1 MSVVTIGLDLAK
13 SVFQV
18 HGVDNAGQTVL
29 RRRLGRADLL
39 AFFAKQPPCVIGMEA
54 CSSAHHWAR
63 ELSRLGHQVRLIPP
77 QYVKPYVKRN
87 KTDAADAEAICE
99 AVARPNMRFVPI
111 KTIEQQGIL
120 ALHRV
125 RALLVRQRTSA
136 VNALRGSAERVRHR
150 RGQGHPARRGAAGAV
165 RRSEP
170 DVLPS
175 EAREA
180 IGILFD
186 HLDGLQERV
195 DKVETRILAWHKAS
209 EASRRLASA
218 PGVGPLTA
226 TAIVAAVGDG
236 KQFKSARHFAAWL
249 GLTPRIQASGGKE
262 HIGRISKGGDR
273 YLRTMLIHGARAV
286 VGTAFR
292 KDVRPRPWLTE
303 LLRRRPGECRGHC
316 CGSQDS
322 ALALGNVDPVC
333 IVSPTCRRRCSR
345 VARSTPEPRR
355 CLARVAR
362 DDGEPVG
369 PGSTKVNET
378 MRAATELVHLSGRR
392 SAKTIKACGPVAA
405 LQGRIHDC
413 KRRIRHC

>member
-1 MSVVTIGLDLAK
+1 MSVIAIGLDLAK

-18 HGVDNAGQTVL
+18 HGVDASAHAIL
-29 RRRLGRADLL
+29 RRRLGRGDLL
-39 AFFAKQPPCVIGMEA
+39 PFFAKQPSCVIGMEA
-54 CSSAHHWAR
+54 CSSAHYWAR
-63 ELSRLGHQVRLIPP
+63 ELTRLGHEVRLIPP

-99 AVARPNMRFVPI
+99 AVGKPNMRFVPI
-111 KTIEQQGIL
+111 KSVEQQSIL

-136 VNALRGSAERVRHR
+136 VNAMRGLLSEFGVVAAKGIRRVEELRQRMSRME
-150 RGQGHPARRGAAGAV
+150 PALLPDEAHEAL
-165 RRSEP
+165 
-170 DVLPS
+170 DVLFS
-175 EAREA
+175 
-180 IGILFD
+180 

-195 DKVETRILAWHKAS
+195 EKVEARILAWYKES

-236 KQFKSARHFAAWL
+236 RQFKSARHFAAWL

-303 LLRRRPGECRGHC
+303 LLRRRPV
-316 CGSQDS
+316 
-322 ALALGNVDPVC
+322 NVVATA
-333 IVSPTCRRRCSR
+333 VAHKT
-345 VARSTPEPRR
+345 ARSLWAMLT
-355 CLARVAR
+355 
-362 DDGEPVG
+362 
-369 PGSTKVNET
+369 
-378 MRAATELVHLSGRR
+378 RAELYR
-392 SAKTIKACGPVAA
+392 APAVAA
-405 LQGRIHDC
+405 AAA
-413 KRRIRHC
+413 